1 MKRTTWLTRWVGVSF
16 HPRALGRILRHF
28 FVGLGC
34 LHLAGGPLAVLQVVA
49 WGGMLVSYSQENGF
63 RKGVEDTFSG
73 EKPCEMCRKISAAR
87 KDAGKEP
94 VTPGEREIRLRDLAA
109 QMIPLDS
116 IALEDPVVRPFSLVL
131 PHESAGSPG
140 RGHDAPPVPPPCA

>member
-1 MKRTTWLTRWVGVSF
+1 MRHETAQAQPIIIDARLGVRFDRYVS
-16 HPRALGRILRHF
+16 GR
-28 FVGLGC
+28 V
-34 LHLAGGPLAVLQVVA
+34 
-49 WGGMLVSYSQENGF
+49 MS
-63 RKGVEDTFSG
+63 FSG

-87 KDAGKEP
+87 KDADKEP

-116 IALEDPVVRPFSLVL
+116 IALENPAARPFSHVL
-131 PHESAGSPG
+131 PHASAGSPG